1 MRAWRRAWTT
11 AGLQKTFQCVYFSLY
26 LGPIPNSDLQQ
37 FGTVR
42 GSINGHANVLD
53 TFVPIHRSSSPSH
66 HVINERSPSP
76 AQGDYIIAHEDTT
89 QHETHYSEPPSNSS
103 ATPGVV
109 NINVH
114 TPHGQPAGDDGGVSA
129 AVSAQLQSKYV
140 EAQDEIARLKALVA
154 NLADAS
160 QKDTGLRRRT
170 RAFTDD
176 GSYVADSVADDETVF
191 DRPTGGSVSTSSQE
205 AGVPLQVVIII
216 ALGVFVT
223 TYLFF

>member
-1 MRAWRRAWTT
+1 M
-11 AGLQKTFQCVYFSLY
+11 
-26 LGPIPNSDLQQ
+26 
-37 FGTVR
+37 
-42 GSINGHANVLD
+42 LD
-53 TFVPIHRSSSPSH
+53 TFVPIHRDTSPSH

-89 QHETHYSEPPSNSS
+89 QHETHYSEPPSSS
-103 ATPGVV
+103 TPGVV

-114 TPHGQPAGDDGGVSA
+114 TPHGQPAGHEDGGA
-129 AVSAQLQSKYV
+129 ASAQLQSKYV

-160 QKDTGLRRRT
+160 QKTDGLRRRT
-170 RAFTDD
+170 KAYTDD
-176 GSYVADSVADDETVF
+176 GSYVADSVLDDETVV
-191 DRPTGGSVSTSSQE
+191 DRPIGGSVSTASQE

-216 ALGVFVT
+216 ALGIFVT